1 MSAET
6 PQCAR
11 QVDRVLERSLRDL
24 DIPPRPLILDRIRDE
39 MNGPEPDPGRI
50 ARLIGRDVGLAAGL
64 IKTANS
70 PYFGYPRRARSVA
83 EALRMLGLD
92 AASRAI
98 AAISLRRAFPDGAR
112 YERFWHNSAQIAALS
127 GWLAQR
133 HRGLGVPADNAYTY
147 GLFRDCGIVI
157 LLRRHPGYPQVLA
170 AANADPEGDFTAHE
184 LAALPTEHAL
194 VGSLLAQNWWLPD
207 ALVLAIRHHHARP
220 LLEHPDAG
228 LPTPGANLVALAQT
242 AERLV
247 QLATGGAQTEEWAK
261 LGPACLARLGLAEE
275 GMAALAGEA
284 AALLGDI
291 D

>member
-1 MSAET
+1 MTT
-6 PQCAR
+6 PTPDPTR
-11 QVDRVLERSLRDL
+11 QVDGVLERSLRDL

-39 MNGPEPDPGRI
+39 MHRPEPDPGRI

-70 PYFGYPRRARSVA
+70 PYFGYTLRARSVA
-83 EALRMLGLD
+83 EALLMLGLD
-92 AASRAI
+92 TASRAI
-98 AAISLRRAFPDGAR
+98 AALSLRRAFPDGAR

-133 HRGLGVPADNAYTY
+133 CSGLGVPADNAYTY

-157 LLRRHPGYPQVLA
+157 LLRRYADYPRVLA
-170 AANADPEGDFTAHE
+170 AANADPEGSFTGHE
-184 LAALPTEHAL
+184 RAALPTEHAL
-194 VGSLLAQNWWLPD
+194 VGSLLAQDWWLPD
-207 ALVLAIRHHHARP
+207 ALALAIRHHHARP

-228 LPTPGANLVALAQT
+228 LPTPSASLVALAQT

-247 QLATGGAQTEEWAK
+247 QLATGGACTAEWAK

-275 GMAALAGEA
+275 GMEALAGEA